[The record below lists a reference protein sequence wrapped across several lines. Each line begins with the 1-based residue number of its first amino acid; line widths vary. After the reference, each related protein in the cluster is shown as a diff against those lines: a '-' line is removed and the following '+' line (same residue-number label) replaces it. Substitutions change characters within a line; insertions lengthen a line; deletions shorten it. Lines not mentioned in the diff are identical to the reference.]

1 MMQQALTVAQAGT
14 EGVYAAI
21 ADGMKAGALARE
33 IAKKDGEIAL
43 LKAKCEA
50 LENDSAVKDK
60 EINRLRREN
69 RAYRFSR
76 SRAYAEAIEAQV
88 AGAATQKERVYGG
101 LVLVG
106 FGAVLTFVLV
116 FAVLWCAGV

>member
-1 MMQQALTVAQAGT
+1 MQALTIAQAGA

-21 ADGMKAGALARE
+21 ADGMKAGMLARVIREKDDE
-33 IAKKDGEIAL
+33 IEL

-60 EINRLRREN
+60 ELARLRREN
-69 RAYRFSR
+69 RKYRFSR
-76 SRAYAEAIEAQV
+76 SRAYANALEAQ
-88 AGAATQKERVYGG
+88 AASWATRKERFYGG

-116 FAVLWCAGV
+116 FAVLWGAGV